1 MELDQQ
7 MQEIRD
13 LKDKM
18 AVVQKE
24 KLEKE
29 EKIKQLE
36 KHIR

>member
-1 MELDQQ
+1 